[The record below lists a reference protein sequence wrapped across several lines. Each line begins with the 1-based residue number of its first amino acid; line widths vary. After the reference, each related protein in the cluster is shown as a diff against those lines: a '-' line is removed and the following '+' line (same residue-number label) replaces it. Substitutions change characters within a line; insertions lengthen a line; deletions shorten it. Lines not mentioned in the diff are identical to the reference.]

1 MKKSLKMMALGLAII
16 PSALVLTACGGGE
29 GALVDTSGNYTAIK
43 TSEYQNTITDLE
55 NRGFDIQSMLS
66 GLHLSLELDAT
77 MTINDEQSTITVTSD
92 SYIKNSSQDGYLDI
106 NQLEA
111 LSSLSMDMNMRSNG
125 VESNL
130 SGTLNQYI
138 LEGNQYADFSQA
150 EAIMALINMATGITA
165 PSKFYQTLA
174 TGTAEDVIELP
185 DISLSTLVQAIPA
198 GSFGTDIV
206 LEKYENEGDYKIRIT
221 ADGAFIEDLIADN
234 LANSEAGVDMTIE
247 LEDDIVIY
255 IVYSND
261 NFVGANI
268 TASVNMSTM
277 MSVGEGQLL
286 QLSITGSIEANIL
299 PFADEINFPTDLA
312 SYEELDSEKSV
323 AFERSGM

>member
-29 GALVDTSGNYTAIK
+29 GALVDTSGNYTAIE

-77 MTINDEQSTITVTSD
+77 MTINGEQSTITVASD
-92 SYIKNSSQDGYLDI
+92 SYMKNSSQDGYLDI

-111 LSSLSMDMNMRSNG
+111 LSSLSMNMRSNG

-150 EAIMALINMATGITA
+150 EAIMALINTATGITV

-286 QLSITGSIEANIL
+286 PLSITGSIEANIL

-323 AFERSGM
+323 AFEKSGM